1 MQPRD
6 KSSQTDGEMTTALK
20 QLNQQITRL
29 APAILSDPARV
40 KAAMAM
46 NSGQQCGCKATESGG
61 SIFIFAQNLGS
72 EGKAVIRVDGLRA
85 GTNIE
90 AVGEGRTIAS
100 SQGEFSDDFAPLS
113 EHVYRLEL

>member
-1 MQPRD
+1 MKRRCSTLFFP
-6 KSSQTDGEMTTALK
+6 
-20 QLNQQITRL
+20 
-29 APAILSDPARV
+29 
-40 KAAMAM
+40 
-46 NSGQQCGCKATESGG
+46 
-61 SIFIFAQNLGS
+61 
-72 EGKAVIRVDGLRA
+72 RA